1 MKWSIPAKTFLLGEY
16 AALEGA
22 SSLLVSTKPFFE
34 LTLSPQQN
42 STIHSESPAGLWWAQ
57 QHISDYHLSF
67 NDPYQGRGGLG
78 ASSAQF
84 IGAYL
89 ASAFLEEKKPTLES
103 MLDAYYQCAWNGQ
116 GIRPSGYDVIAQTQY
131 GCVFINKQKEQIQ
144 PYTWNFSDLSFVL
157 IHTGTKLATH
167 QHLQK
172 VKLNLPVDEL
182 STIVDKAQA
191 ALKQN
196 NSSLFI
202 ESINDYHKALEQLNL
217 VAEHSLALIK
227 KLRSYPEVL
236 AIKGCGALGA
246 DILLLITLK
255 SQVLSL
261 KKNLLHL
268 NKAILATELDLTQK
282 SNKLLNN

>member
-34 LTLSPQQN
+34 LALSSKHN
-42 STIHSESPAGLWWAQ
+42 STIHPESPAGLWWAQ
-57 QHISDYHLSF
+57 QHISDHHLSF
-67 NDPYQGRGGLG
+67 SDPYQGCGGLG

-89 ASAFLEEKKPTLES
+89 ASVFLEEKKPTLDS
-103 MLDAYYQCAWNGQ
+103 MLAAYYQCAWNGH

-144 PYTWNFSDLSFVL
+144 PYSWNFSDLSFVL

-167 QHLQK
+167 HHLQE

-182 STIVDKAQA
+182 STIVDKAQT

-202 ESINDYHKALEQLNL
+202 ESINDYHKALEQLKL
-217 VAEHSLALIK
+217 VAEHSLELIK
-227 KLRSYPEVL
+227 KLRNYPEVL

-255 SQVLSL
+255 SQLPSL
-261 KKNLLHL
+261 KQNLLHL
-268 NKAILATELDLTQK
+268 NKVILATDLDLTQK
-282 SNKLLNN
+282 LNKLLNN